1 MPTLYDSSNQK
12 GGPIMQSQRDIFMH
26 QTATG
31 WTAIGSIVGAVSII
45 VLAVFN
51 ILYLKAARA
60 ASRASNAQAE
70 AGQSAAQA
78 ASKQAEAADKTLRE
92 LRYQFTMH
100 EIAQKEIALAALN
113 EVARNARSWRESL
126 HTDRSINDKASLM
139 PPNWSQ
145 VMVFVGQQVPAV
157 MTEMIDVERQI
168 SETERQLND
177 FVHVPLSM
185 RHSQLTSPKIQPL
198 RSSLEKT
205 ADDAE
210 KIVVTLR
217 GWGAKKPS

>member
-1 MPTLYDSSNQK
+1 
-12 GGPIMQSQRDIFMH
+12 MQSQPDIFMH
-26 QTATG
+26 LTATG

-45 VLAVFN
+45 ILAVFN
-51 ILYLKAARA
+51 VLYLKAARV
-60 ASRASNAQAE
+60 ASRAANAQAE

-78 ASKQAEAADKTLRE
+78 ASKQAEAADKTLSE

-100 EIAQKEIALAALN
+100 EVAQKEIALAALN
-113 EVARNARSWRESL
+113 EVARNARSWKESL
-126 HTDRSINDKASLM
+126 HTDRSVNDKASLM

-157 MTEMIDVERQI
+157 MTEMIAVERQI

-185 RHSQLTSPKIQPL
+185 RHSQLTAPKIQPL
-198 RSSLEKT
+198 RISLDKT

-210 KIVVTLR
+210 KIVNSLR
-217 GWGAKKPS
+217 SWGAKQLS

>member
-1 MPTLYDSSNQK
+1 
-12 GGPIMQSQRDIFMH
+12 MQPQPDVFMH
-26 QTATG
+26 FTATG

-45 VLAVFN
+45 ILAVFN
-51 ILYLKAARA
+51 VFYLTAARV
-60 ASRASNAQAE
+60 ASRAANAQAD

-78 ASKQAEAADKTLRE
+78 AIKQAEAAEKTLSE

-113 EVARNARSWRESL
+113 EVARNARSWKESL
-126 HTDRSINDKASLM
+126 HTDRSHNDKASLM
-139 PPNWSQ
+139 PSNWSQ

-177 FVHVPLSM
+177 YVHVPMSM
-185 RHSQLTSPKIQPL
+185 RNNQLNVPKIQPL

-210 KIVVTLR
+210 KIVNILR
-217 GWGAKKPS
+217 SWGTKKSS

>member
-1 MPTLYDSSNQK
+1 
-12 GGPIMQSQRDIFMH
+12 MQPQPDAFIH
-26 QTATG
+26 LTATG

-45 VLAVFN
+45 TLAVFN
-51 ILYLKAARA
+51 VFYLEAARA
-60 ASRASNAQAE
+60 ASRAANAQADT
-70 AGQSAAQA
+70 GHRAAEA
-78 ASKQAEAADKTLRE
+78 ASKQAEAAEKTLSE

-100 EIAQKEIALAALN
+100 EVAQKEVALAALN

-126 HTDRSINDKASLM
+126 HTDRSVNDKASLM

-177 FVHVPLSM
+177 YVHVPMSM
-185 RHSQLTSPKIQPL
+185 RHGQLTGVKIQPL
-198 RSSLEKT
+198 RSNLEKT
-205 ADDAE
+205 ADDVE
-210 KIVVTLR
+210 KVVSILR
-217 GWGAKKPS
+217 SWGTQKS